1 MDTKKS
7 IKNKIK
13 QMLEKERYVN
23 NVISMSD
30 GDRVEYFKMKDEH
43 TKYMREH
50 EYFVN
55 QILLDEQKKSKKKE
69 SKRHQFF
76 KI

>member
-1 MDTKKS
+1 METKKS

-13 QMLEKERYVN
+13 QMLEKERHIN

-30 GDRVEYFKMKDEH
+30 GDRKEYFRMKDEH

-50 EYFVN
+50 EYYVN
-55 QILLDEQKKSKKKE
+55 QIILDEQKKLKKN
-69 SKRHQFF
+69 KRNSFF
-76 KI
+76 